1 MSSIRHRMPS
11 TAARLQ
17 SDVHSITER
26 LADLIRELPV
36 KRFETY
42 GMLLAA
48 PDYCWGEATAEQ
60 RHTQLAIK
68 RDYEKWFEILRSVF
82 RTPTNDLNQKIQEA
96 DIEFRK
102 WIELGQNQSID
113 SDREVTEKR
122 LRDDAERFVK
132 LLKILTA
139 GQVSEIILI
148 PDTNA
153 IVREPD
159 PTQYKDIAGD
169 DSFVFL
175 LLPTVLAELD
185 ELKNNHRNPDFRE
198 KVNKVITR
206 IKGWRNQGK
215 LLDGI
220 TVNKTIAVRAVA
232 SEPDMRHALTWLKE
246 NNQDDQI
253 IAAVLEVQSTHP
265 AARVALVTGDVNL
278 SNKADVAQIEN
289 AELCLS

>member
-17 SDVHSITER
+17 SDLHSITER

-36 KRFETY
+36 KRFET
-42 GMLLAA
+42 GRMVVILA
-48 PDYCWGEATAEQ
+48 PDYYWGEATAEQ
-60 RHTQLAIK
+60 RNTQLAIK

-113 SDREVTEKR
+113 SDREKTEKR

-139 GQVSEIILI
+139 GPVSEIILI

-153 IVREPD
+153 IVGKPD
-159 PTQYKDIAGD
+159 PIQYKEIAGD

-175 LLPTVLAELD
+175 LLPAVLAELD
-185 ELKNNHRNPDFRE
+185 ELKNNHRKNPDFRE

-220 TVNKTIAVRAVA
+220 TVNKTITVRATA
-232 SEPDMRHALTWLKE
+232 SEPDMQHAPTWLEE
-246 NNQDDQI
+246 NNRDDQI
-253 IAAVLEVQSTHP
+253 IAAVLEVQSSNP
-265 AARVALVTGDVNL
+265 AARIVLITGDTNL
-278 SNKADVAQIEN
+278 LNKADAARIEWVDN
-289 AELCLS
+289 G

>member
-17 SDVHSITER
+17 SDLHSITER

-36 KRFETY
+36 KRFETG
-42 GMLLAA
+42 GMVVLLA
-48 PDYCWGEATAEQ
+48 PDYYWGEATAEQ
-60 RHTQLAIK
+60 RNTQLAIK

-82 RTPTNDLNQKIQEA
+82 RTPADHLNQKIQEA
-96 DIEFRK
+96 DVEFRK
-102 WIELGQNQSID
+102 WIELGLNRSID

-122 LRDDAERFVK
+122 LRDDAERFLK

-139 GQVSEIILI
+139 GPVSEIILI

-153 IVREPD
+153 IVGEPD

-185 ELKNNHRNPDFRE
+185 ELKNNHRKNPDFRK

-206 IKGWRNQGK
+206 IKGWCSQGK
-215 LLDGI
+215 ILDGI
-220 TVNKTIAVRAVA
+220 TVNKTITVRATA
-232 SEPDMRHALTWLKE
+232 SEPDMKCTLTWLDE
-246 NNQDDQI
+246 HNRDDRI
-253 IAAVLEVQSTHP
+253 IATVLEIQSDHP
-265 AARVALVTGDVNL
+265 AARVVLITGDVNL
-278 SNKADVAQIEN
+278 SNKADAARIEWVDN
-289 AELCLS
+289 G

>member
-17 SDVHSITER
+17 SDLHSITER

-36 KRFETY
+36 KRFET
-42 GMLLAA
+42 GEMVVILA
-48 PDYCWGEATAEQ
+48 PDYYWGEATAEQ
-60 RHTQLAIK
+60 RNTQLAIK

-82 RTPTNDLNQKIQEA
+82 RTPADHLNQKIQEA
-96 DIEFRK
+96 DVEFRK
-102 WIELGQNQSID
+102 WIELGQNRSID

-122 LRDDAERFVK
+122 LRDDAERFLK

-139 GQVSEIILI
+139 GPVSEIILI

-153 IVREPD
+153 IVGEPD

-185 ELKNNHRNPDFRE
+185 ELKNNHRKNPDFRK
-198 KVNKVITR
+198 KVTKVITR
-206 IKGWRNQGK
+206 IKGWRSQGK

-220 TVNKTIAVRAVA
+220 TVNKTIAVRATA
-232 SEPDMRHALTWLKE
+232 SEPDMKCTLTWLDE
-246 NNQDDQI
+246 HNCDDRI
-253 IAAVLEVQSTHP
+253 IATVLAIQSDHP
-265 AARVALVTGDVNL
+265 AARVVLITGDVNL
-278 SNKADVAQIEN
+278 SNKADAARIEWVDN
-289 AELCLS
+289 G